1 MQIRR
6 AQNPIMRE
14 LLVMRVL
21 MAIFLVLLSTS
32 PLHAHASDKTKG
44 QRVDTS
50 IITKMKRIGNR
61 EYAVGEIVLDAK
73 PIQVWNV
80 LTDYEHS
87 PEVFKNLKSC
97 SVVGNRGN
105 RRLIRQVVE
114 PIGFMKFDYI
124 VAMLEKKPTN
134 LSWYKD
140 SGSLKELTG
149 EWNLKPLAGGNK
161 TGVTYQ
167 VFIDG
172 GVLLPSW
179 ILTNKAKGHL
189 PVVLTAL
196 KQKVHEHNLIN
207 LESD

>member
-1 MQIRR
+1 MHIQLSKSKVRHNLFAIK
-6 AQNPIMRE
+6 
-14 LLVMRVL
+14 VL
-21 MAIFLVLLSTS
+21 MATFFFCFILFPPQT
-32 PLHAHASDKTKG
+32 HASEKTNVNKL
-44 QRVDTS
+44 DSS

-114 PIGFMKFDYI
+114 PMGFMKFDYI

-172 GVLLPSW
+172 GVLLPSC

-207 LESD
+207 SESD